1 MNGTV
6 IICGA
11 GPVGLVT
18 ALCLGRAGVS
28 VCVLEKRETINV
40 ASRASTFHPPTLDI
54 LDRLGLLEPVR
65 GRARVVRGAQYRTVA
80 GPFARFAFDTLADLT
95 AHPYRMHVEQAE
107 IARAALEALERLP
120 HVRLLFGADVLSVES
135 AGGSAA
141 VRFRHDGREQ
151 DRTADFVLVANGA
164 GSALREGLGIGF
176 DGRAYPG
183 EVLRVITR
191 ASMAEYIPGLDGV
204 TYLFDGNRSISLLE
218 MHDCWRVILR
228 PADAALA
235 ETRRDRA
242 WVEAVLR
249 DVLPPGIDMPPVD
262 GWDLYR
268 ASRRLAERYAVGRVV
283 LIGDVAHVTNT
294 RGGMNMNCGIHD
306 GCVVANA
313 IVRALASG
321 DAAPVPAA
329 AERRHRVGATLLAER
344 TDRSVGDL
352 SRWAARVRAIA
363 DDPWEAR
370 AFLIET
376 SMLDMIDREDIDA
389 L

>member
-1 MNGTV
+1 MNGKV

-18 ALCLGRAGVS
+18 ALRLARAGVS

-40 ASRASTFHPPTLDI
+40 ASKASTFHPPTLDI

-65 GRARVVRGAQYRTVA
+65 GRTRVVRAAQYRTVA
-80 GPFARFAFDTLADLT
+80 GPFARFPFEMLADLT
-95 AHPYRMHVEQAE
+95 EHPYRVHVEQAE
-107 IARAALEALERLP
+107 IARAALDALERLP
-120 HVRLLFGADVLSVES
+120 HVRLLFGADVLSVEN
-135 AGGSAA
+135 ADGAA
-141 VRFRHDGREQ
+141 CVRFWHDGREQ
-151 DRTADFVLVANGA
+151 ALEADFVLVANGA
-164 GSALREGLGIGF
+164 GSALREQMGIGF
-176 DGRAYPG
+176 DGKVYPG

-191 ASMAEYIPGLDGV
+191 APMADFIPGLDGV

-228 PADAALA
+228 PSDAALD

-249 DVLPPGIDMPPVD
+249 DVLPAAIAAPPVD

-268 ASRRLAERYAVGRVV
+268 ASRRIASRYAVGRAV
-283 LIGDVAHVTNT
+283 LIGDAAHVTNT
-294 RGGMNMNCGIHD
+294 RGGMNMNCGMHD
-306 GCVVANA
+306 GCVIANA
-313 IVRALASG
+313 VLRALESG
-321 DAAPVPAA
+321 DVAPVLAA
-329 AERRHRVGATLLAER
+329 AERRHRVGSTLLAER

-352 SRWAARVRAIA
+352 SHWAERVRAIA
-363 DDPWEAR
+363 ADPREAR
-370 AFLIET
+370 AFLVET

-389 L
+389 I